1 MEVCLIKR
9 HPLHPSRFVDPT
21 PKYCYIAIAIGD
33 GAYFDLIAK
42 ANAIPA
48 AVLEVYSKEVRIEI
62 F

>member
-1 MEVCLIKR
+1 MKLENALIDQKSE
-9 HPLHPSRFVDPT
+9 L
-21 PKYCYIAIAIGD
+21 GD